1 MSNSKAIP
9 SILQEI
15 VRHKQAE
22 VKARSAAVPLAEMR
36 ARCEQGSMVRGFAQ
50 SLENRISRGD
60 PAVIAE
66 IKKASPSKGVLR
78 KKFDPVAIANGYT
91 ASGAACLSVLT
102 DEKYFQGSDAYL
114 QSVHD
119 ASRLPILRKDF
130 IVDAYQIYESRA
142 LGADCVLLILAVLD
156 DLQVQMLSRLAESL
170 GMDVLLEVHDR
181 AELERALE
189 TGGRLIGIN
198 NRNLHTFETR
208 LETTFELLE
217 LIPEGRL
224 VVTESGIATRQDVE
238 LMRENGVH
246 GFLVGEA
253 FMRAK
258 FPGKALQELFFPA

>member
-1 MSNSKAIP
+1 MSKQRGVP

-15 VRHKQAE
+15 VRHKQGE
-22 VKARSAAVPLAEMR
+22 VKARSAEVPLAEMR
-36 ARCEQGSMVRGFAQ
+36 ARCEDGSMLRGFAE
-50 SLENRISRGD
+50 SLQNRIVRGE

-78 KKFDPVAIANGYT
+78 KKFDPVEIAAGYT

-114 QSVHD
+114 QSVHE
-119 ASRLPILRKDF
+119 ASRLPLLRKDF
-130 IVDAYQIYESRA
+130 MVDSYQIYESRA
-142 LGADCVLLILAVLD
+142 LGADCVLLILSVLD
-156 DLQVQMLSRLAESL
+156 DIQVQMLSRLAESL
-170 GMDVLLEVHDR
+170 GMDVLLEVHDQV
-181 AELERALE
+181 ELERALQ
-189 TGGRLIGIN
+189 TDGRLIGIN

-217 LIPEGRL
+217 LVPDDRL
-224 VVTESGIATRQDVE
+224 VVTESGISTRQDVE